1 MGIECDGLCGQ
12 GRVSAKLGLAK
23 GVTDDYSC
31 RAATFVIVSISEGAA
46 QSGTHSQHVERAAA
60 DVNCFRVTGFS
71 AVGQIQTP
79 FSPGKYSRKR
89 LLVGSKSFPDWIR
102 HLTVPIHGASPVF
115 SVRDGDFSQLLRIP
129 DRQRTNTD
137 RIE

>member
-1 MGIECDGLCGQ
+1 MGIQCDGLSGHAS
-12 GRVSAKLGLAK
+12 VSAKFALPK

-102 HLTVPIHGASPVF
+102 HLTLPLHAPSPLF
-115 SVRDGDFSQLLRIP
+115 PLRDSA
-129 DRQRTNTD
+129 
-137 RIE
+137 